1 MGSISV
7 ACYRPRPGCEK
18 ALLELV
24 RNHLPPLRAQGLVTE
39 RTSIVARCGWN
50 DRRDLRVGVAGSDCR
65 RPPQS
70 GSARFMEPVREGMH
84 VRDSVELA
92 GVPEHVRTLR
102 ADLVGHRVPGVRPSV
117 GRAISR
123 QPLSGAA
130 LSCRDERACLEAGCR
145 LNSPPHIHISMS

>member
-50 DRRDLRVGVAGSDCR
+50 DRSPRAPWHLLSSDR
-65 RPPQS
+65 GNPPRKDRAQNCATL
-70 GSARFMEPVREGMH
+70 ARW
-84 VRDSVELA
+84 L
-92 GVPEHVRTLR
+92 
-102 ADLVGHRVPGVRPSV
+102 
-117 GRAISR
+117 
-123 QPLSGAA
+123 GA
-130 LSCRDERACLEAGCR
+130 E
-145 LNSPPHIHISMS
+145 

>member
-92 GVPEHVRTLR
+92 GVP
-102 ADLVGHRVPGVRPSV
+102 AGVPMQTGCSD
-117 GRAISR
+117 
-123 QPLSGAA
+123 GAA
-130 LSCRDERACLEAGCR
+130 AEQALRGVVGNCPTIEGPRCIPARVDGVEGEDGKTATR
-145 LNSPPHIHISMS
+145 